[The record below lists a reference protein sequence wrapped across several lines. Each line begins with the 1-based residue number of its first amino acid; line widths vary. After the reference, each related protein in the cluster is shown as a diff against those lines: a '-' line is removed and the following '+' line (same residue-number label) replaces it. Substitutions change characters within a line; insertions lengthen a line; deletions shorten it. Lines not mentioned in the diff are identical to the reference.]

1 MKNKNLFLTILLV
14 TFSFILSCKKNS
26 SVEVSIDPIVT
37 PTNTT
42 FVATSTAFTNNG
54 IFPKL
59 YTCDS
64 TGISPKLSWAN
75 APLGTKFFAVVMH
88 HIPPTPPNHVY
99 MLLYNIP
106 VTTTSIPDA
115 VTGVGIFGQNTV
127 NPILAY
133 TPPCS
138 QGPGAKLYTITV
150 YALSAAPVFSVAAS
164 AVTRDLFLAAIANTT
179 LATSVINVTYTR

>member
-1 MKNKNLFLTILLV
+1 MKNKYLIFSLLILTACIC
-14 TFSFILSCKKNS
+14 FSCKKNS
-26 SVEVSIDPIVT
+26 AADTTIT
-37 PTNTT
+37 PT
-42 FVATSTAFTNNG
+42 TSAFYASSAAFINNG
-54 IFPKL
+54 TFPKL

-75 APLGTKFFAVVMH
+75 VPAGTTSFAVVMH

-115 VTGVGIFGQNTV
+115 VSGVGIFGQNTV
-127 NPILAY
+127 TPIAGY
-133 TPPCS
+133 APPCS

-150 YALSAAPVFSVAAS
+150 YALSSPAVFTVAA
-164 AVTRDLFLAAIANTT
+164 AQVTRDLFLAAIANKT
-179 LATSVINVTYTR
+179 LATSEVNVTYT